1 MGSTVGNNMGKSFA
15 AWSVKVDKND
25 PTAAEKFR
33 VNRQGNTDPKEYFNL
48 LNKLSKEYIALMDT
62 DKDGA
67 VSFDEFLKFNVDEAK
82 QNSDITYAQIKQMT
96 PELKKIYD
104 KLNIFNGEGSKDKI
118 DEREM
123 MAFFFAM
130 DTNNDDLKSD
140 GFISKTE
147 YIDTNIMLS
156 DNSKVGQVFEKYFRT
171 NYFELFHNYK
181 K

>member
-1 MGSTVGNNMGKSFA
+1 MGSTVGNNMGKAFA

-33 VNRQGNTDPKEYFNL
+33 VNRQGNTDPKEYFSL
-48 LNKLSKEYIALMDT
+48 INKLSKEYIALMDT

-67 VSFDEFLKFNVDEAK
+67 VSFDEFVKFNVDEAK
-82 QNSDITYAQIKQMT
+82 QNSNITDAQIKQMT
-96 PELKKIYD
+96 PDLKKVYD

-123 MAFFFAM
+123 MAFFFTM
-130 DTNNDDLKSD
+130 DTNNDNLNSD
-140 GFISKTE
+140 GFISKNE
-147 YIDTNIMLS
+147 YIDSNIMLR
-156 DNSKVGQVFEKYFRT
+156 DNSKVGQLFQKCLLT
-171 NYFELFHNYK
+171 NYVGMFQNYK